1 MSTNVPSEHDVAPPH
16 CAELRKECALSL
28 TEFCA
33 AQSHEDG
40 AFDVGDGAKGIV
52 RPERR
57 WSGPLGAVRAHSA
70 AIDAG
75 RECGLENSRAMV
87 VDMMQIDSPVTKPHS
102 PSSPPTL
109 RERAAADR
117 ERVDA
122 LADDIALCAARLHCV
137 EHELLTNIR
146 RFDELKGWVWQGSRS
161 AAEWLSWRIGVGPVA
176 AREKVRV
183 AVALGSLPKIDAALR
198 RGELSY
204 CKVRAMTRV
213 AIADN
218 EELLLAQARG
228 TTGAELER
236 ICSGFRK
243 VLRGPVVDEEHRY
256 VRRRFM
262 QDGTVQIE
270 MRLLPDEAER
280 VWQALN
286 EQRRALAS
294 RRAPSVDSEHD
305 IDAETHTEHDI
316 EHDIETESDSET
328 DLENETE
335 CQVGG
340 SENVSAETGNA
351 PTMADA
357 AVAISERALAGLGCR
372 DASGADRRLLFVHLA
387 EGLLRQSAD
396 TSATAETAETAECSP
411 NGVASGALDEA
422 PDPPWKAELQDGTA
436 IHGESLLRLACDCGL
451 VVAKTDAKGQVLDLG
466 RRRRTVSVVLMRAL
480 RLRDRGCRFPGCNQR
495 TFVDAHH
502 IEHWAHGG
510 ATSLDN
516 MTLLCGRH
524 HLAVHEGGFG
534 VTRGDDGGLLFFDP
548 DGARVVQ
555 VPPMPRSPSSADVA
569 RRLAARGQRVHA
581 GATRPQ
587 GRGWSVDLRGCVTAL
602 CGRRAA
608 VEH

>member
-1 MSTNVPSEHDVAPPH
+1 
-16 CAELRKECALSL
+16 
-28 TEFCA
+28 
-33 AQSHEDG
+33 
-40 AFDVGDGAKGIV
+40 VGDKAESIV
-52 RPERR
+52 RPKRG
-57 WSGPLGAVRAHSA
+57 WSGPLGALRAYSA
-70 AIDAG
+70 TTDAG
-75 RECGLENSRAMV
+75 RECGLENCRAMV
-87 VDMMQIDSPVTKPHS
+87 VDMMQMESRVTKPPS

-117 ERVDA
+117 EHIDT

-146 RFDELKGWVWQGSRS
+146 RFDALKGWARQGSRS
-161 AAEWLSWRIGVGPVA
+161 AAEWLSWRIGIGPVA

-183 AVALGSLPKIDAALR
+183 AVALGSLPKMDAALR

-213 AIADN
+213 AGADN

-243 VLRGPVVDEEHRY
+243 VQRGPVIDEEHRY

-280 VWQALN
+280 VWKALC

-294 RRAPSVDSEHD
+294 RRAPA
-305 IDAETHTEHDI
+305 I
-316 EHDIETESDSET
+316 
-328 DLENETE
+328 ENENE
-335 CQVGG
+335 NERQLGG
-340 SENVSAETGNA
+340 SGNVSAETGSA

-357 AVAISERALAGLGCR
+357 AVAISERALAGLGGEG
-372 DASGADRRLLFVHLA
+372 ASGADRRLLFVHLA
-387 EGLLRQSAD
+387 ERLLPHCAD
-396 TSATAETAETAECSP
+396 TVETAETTETAETAEDSR
-411 NGVASGALDEA
+411 NDRASGALDKA
-422 PDPPWKAELQDGTA
+422 PDPPWKAELHDGTA

-451 VVAKTDAKGQVLDLG
+451 VVAKTDAKGHVLDLG
-466 RRRRTVSVVLMRAL
+466 RRRRTVSAVLMRAL

-495 TFVDAHH
+495 AFVDAHH
-502 IEHWAHGG
+502 IVHWAQGG
-510 ATSLDN
+510 ATSLTN
-516 MTLLCGRH
+516 VTLLCGRH
-524 HLAVHEGGFG
+524 HLAVHEGGFT
-534 VTRGDDGGLLFFDP
+534 VTRGDDGGLLFFNP
-548 DGARVVQ
+548 DGARILE
-555 VPPMPRSPSSADVA
+555 VPPGPASPSSEDVA

-581 GATRPQ
+581 HVTRPH
-587 GRGWSVDLRGCVTAL
+587 GRGSSVDLRGCVAAL